1 MKLRILDYLTDIE
14 EINGVAFSAKLKCS
28 CGSTKFV
35 FLHTGKQTK
44 GIFAPYII
52 KKSSQLALKAKC
64 NRCNNEIVVY
74 DSQVDGAKPK
84 AAKGSREFSPFVIP
98 KSPEFEVIIKY
109 NYLPENITE
118 SGEYSNRFENCFIY
132 LLENDKE
139 TKALIEE

>member
-14 EINGVAFSAKLKCS
+14 EINGVAFSAKLQCS

-44 GIFAPYII
+44 GIFTPYII
-52 KKSSQLALKAKC
+52 KKSNQLALKAKC

-84 AAKGSREFSPFVIP
+84 AAKGSREFTPFVIP

-139 TKALIEE
+139 TNALIEE

>member
-14 EINGVAFSAKLKCS
+14 ERNGVAFSAKLQCS
-28 CGSTKFV
+28 CGSTKFA
-35 FLHTGKQTK
+35 FFHTGKQTK

-52 KKSSQLALKAKC
+52 KKSNQLALKAKC

-84 AAKGSREFSPFVIP
+84 AAKESREFTPFVIP